1 MGRHGDIEISVVI
14 PCLDEEAAIA
24 EVVNWAWE
32 GIDSTGRAGEVIV
45 VDNGSTD
52 RSAEIAESAG
62 ARVVYESRRGYG
74 SAYLRGLAE
83 AEGDFI
89 VMADGDGTYDL
100 RQLGVFVDL
109 LEDGDDLVIG
119 SRFRGRIHR
128 GAMPAAH
135 RWIGNPALTKIL
147 NVFFGI

>member
-1 MGRHGDIEISVVI
+1 MARDGDIEISVVI

-83 AEGDFI
+83 ARGEII
-89 VMADGDGTYDL
+89 VMADADGTYPLRDL
-100 RQLGVFVDL
+100 SAFVEATD
-109 LEDGDDLVIG
+109 DGAHLAL
-119 SRFRGRIHR
+119 RPRLHR
-128 GAMPAAH
+128 P
-135 RWIGNPALTKIL
+135 I
-147 NVFFGI
+147 